1 MKQFTNL
8 FLPSFGS
15 FRSALSE
22 VSKTSN
28 SRVRFIDFIKVI
40 GLLLIIFNTSY
51 FLDFEQSS
59 GEFIVYNRTLIDNT
73 LTPFTWITVGMSLFF
88 FSTGFTNKIAWYSNV
103 GRDGSQW
110 KFLTDRVDG
119 LMGSVLVW
127 IFFITLSL
135 NVTSKII
142 YFPQFITNQEDGM
155 LTVTEFIMW
164 PLWLVSIYLVV
175 VLFCPL
181 TIFLHKKNPYLTL
194 SVLISTLVLID
205 NIDFSISLSYI
216 KLFNYLIFWL
226 TIHQI
231 GRAHV

>member
-1 MKQFTNL
+1 MCIRD
-8 FLPSFGS
+8 S
-15 FRSALSE
+15 
-22 VSKTSN
+22 
-28 SRVRFIDFIKVI
+28 IDFINVI

-59 GEFIVYNRTLIDNT
+59 GEFIVYNRTIIDNS

-175 VLFCPL
+175 VLFCPCL
-181 TIFLHKKNPYLTL
+181 LYTSPSPRDRTR
-194 SVLISTLVLID
+194 SRMPS
-205 NIDFSISLSYI
+205 S
-216 KLFNYLIFWL
+216 
-226 TIHQI
+226 
-231 GRAHV
+231 A